1 MNWRIT
7 EVNKPVVFPAGSPY
21 MFFFPVDSMLVE
33 KSPVSIHDYSEYP
46 HKEAYHKFHLQRS
59 AANEKTRAVNKTGYI
74 ELDRQYL
81 NGVDPDGC
89 PIANPEYHRSKLKT
103 SHPINHTGVDVLAIQ
118 GAATDADEQ

>member
-1 MNWRIT
+1 
-7 EVNKPVVFPAGSPY
+7 

-46 HKEAYHKFHLQRS
+46 YKEQYKKFGLQRA
-59 AANEKTRAVNKTGYI
+59 AANEKTRVANKTGYL

-89 PIANPEYHRSKLKT
+89 PMANPEYHRSKLKT
-103 SHPINHTGVDVLAIQ
+103 SDPVNHTGVEILGVQDLLADPAE
-118 GAATDADEQ
+118 G